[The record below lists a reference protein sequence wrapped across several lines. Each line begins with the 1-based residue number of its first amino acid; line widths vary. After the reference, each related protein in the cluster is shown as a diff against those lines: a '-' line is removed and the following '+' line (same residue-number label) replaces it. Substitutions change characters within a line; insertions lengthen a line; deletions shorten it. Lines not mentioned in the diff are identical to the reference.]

1 MNEFNA
7 IELLEFYKEIE
18 VVFSEFQKENKLSCP
33 EGCGACCQFP
43 EIEASPVEMFPMALF
58 LIKENKAHELL
69 SKLDESPL
77 QCILYQPR
85 SLNGDIGSCGAYE
98 YRPSICRMFGVA
110 GISSKDHQ
118 RKYSIC
124 GKLKAEKSREIEE
137 LEARR
142 PAPPMMNEWTHKLL
156 QFHPEILQKRMPINL
171 ALKEALEKLLYLNE
185 LNKNEM
191 VTLHP

>member
-1 MNEFNA
+1 
-7 IELLEFYKEIE
+7 
-18 VVFSEFQKENKLSCP
+18 
-33 EGCGACCQFP
+33 
-43 EIEASPVEMFPMALF
+43 
-58 LIKENKAHELL
+58 
-69 SKLDESPL
+69 
-77 QCILYQPR
+77 
-85 SLNGDIGSCGAYE
+85 
-98 YRPSICRMFGVA
+98 MFGVA